1 MNWRPK
7 DWENPY
13 REFGMNIELLRDNH
27 ISFRVLSEKEAIE
40 ADKYE
45 AFEAGA
51 DAVLEA
57 LYKLAQQS
65 PTRTFT
71 IDSRVV
77 TIYEVK

>member
-1 MNWRPK
+1 MNWRPNK
-7 DWENPY
+7 GWEHFRNDYFEQNQLKAPY
-13 REFGMNIELLRDNH
+13 YKIRQ
-27 ISFRVLSEKEAIE
+27 
-40 ADKYE
+40 ADY
-45 AFEAGA
+45 EAGA